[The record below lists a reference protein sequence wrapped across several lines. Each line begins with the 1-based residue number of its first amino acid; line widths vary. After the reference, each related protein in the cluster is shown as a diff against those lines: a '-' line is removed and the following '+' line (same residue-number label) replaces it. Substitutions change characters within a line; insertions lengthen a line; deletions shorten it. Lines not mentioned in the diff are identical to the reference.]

1 MGEYSKAT
9 IQHEGKVG
17 DAPRGS
23 DRGVLTLTVDDHR
36 AFRAAL
42 RELIAASP
50 GFVLVGQACSGEEA
64 VRAIGPLSPQL
75 VLMDAMMPGIGGI
88 AATRAILSMSSG
100 VAVLLISIDDPA
112 SYPGV
117 SDLDGPVACARKQDL
132 CPTQLSQVWEVLH
145 R

>member
-1 MGEYSKAT
+1 MGEHSKALV
-9 IQHEGKVG
+9 QLG
-17 DAPRGS
+17 DADHGRGGAV
-23 DRGVLTLTVDDHR
+23 RTLTVDDHR
-36 AFRAAL
+36 PFRMVL
-42 RELIAASP
+42 RDLIAAAP

-75 VLMDAMMPGIGGI
+75 VLMDLAMPGMGGI
-88 AATRAILSMSSG
+88 AATRAILSMSSD

-117 SDLDGPVACARKQDL
+117 SDLDGSVACARKQDL
-132 CPTQLSQVWEVLH
+132 RPTQLSQVWEMLH